1 MKHAV
6 ITGFADG
13 IGRALALELAR
24 GGYTVSGVDRDAGR
38 AAATIAELA
47 AIGAEARLVQADL
60 SRADEVLR
68 AADELAGGPAIDL
81 LAHSAGISAVGRF
94 GELDVA
100 QQQAVIAV
108 NLAAPILLTQ
118 ALLARQQIARGAT
131 IVNIAS
137 LSVFTGYPGAAAYAA
152 SKDGLAAYGRSLR
165 AALRKQRIGVLTVY
179 PGPTRTAH
187 ARRYSPDNRR
197 EGRRM
202 DPARLAGLVA
212 EAVRR
217 RRRELVPG
225 FGNRVFAALGRL
237 LPGLTEAAL
246 RRAIFER
253 ISGG

>member
-1 MKHAV
+1 MPHAV

-24 GGYTVSGVDRDAGR
+24 GGYAVSGVDRDAGR
-38 AAATIAELA
+38 AGATQHELA
-47 AIGAEARLVQADL
+47 GLGVEARLVQADL

-68 AADELAGGPAIDL
+68 AAAELAGGPAIDL

-94 GELDVA
+94 GELDVG

-118 ALLARQQIARGAT
+118 ALLAGGQIAHGAT

-152 SKDGLAAYGRSLR
+152 SKDGMAAYGRSLR
-165 AALRKQRIGVLTVY
+165 AALRRQHIGVLTVY

-197 EGRRM
+197 EGNRM
-202 DPARLAGLVA
+202 DPARLAALIA
-212 EAVRR
+212 EAARQ

-225 FGNRVFAALGRL
+225 AGNKIFAALGRW
-237 LPGLTEAAL
+237 LPGLTEYAMRKAL
-246 RRAIFER
+246 FER
-253 ISGG
+253 IGGG